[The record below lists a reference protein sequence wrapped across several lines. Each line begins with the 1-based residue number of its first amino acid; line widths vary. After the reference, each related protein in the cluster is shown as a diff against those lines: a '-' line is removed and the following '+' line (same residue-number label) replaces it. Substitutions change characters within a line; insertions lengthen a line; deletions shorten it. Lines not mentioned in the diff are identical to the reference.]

1 MQKNPDS
8 SAVRVALWRAL
19 HLEQEAKPY
28 VLEDTWALRLVNP
41 DAHWRRRPDMH
52 AEGTKPFRASIVAR
66 SRYVEDCLE
75 QEGEAGFSQYV
86 ILGSGL
92 DTFAQRKGE
101 RFSSL
106 EIFELEKPETLTWKE
121 ERLEEMGNP
130 LGPRLHFVGCDFQRP
145 WMESLLEAG
154 FSKEKKALLASLG
167 VSPYLPKEAMKE
179 SLLQIRSFAPG
190 SFLLMTFLLPLDQVE
205 EKDKVGYERS
215 MAGAKAAGTPMVSF
229 YDRREME
236 LLAKNLGFV
245 EVKTIAT
252 GELPYFAGRSDGFL
266 PSTGEVFLQARVG

>member
-19 HLEQEAKPY
+19 HLEQEAKPH

-41 DAHWRRRPDMH
+41 EDNWRQRPDMH
-52 AEGTKPFRASIVAR
+52 AEGTRPFRASIVAR
-66 SRYVEDCLE
+66 SRYVEDYLQ
-75 QEGEAGFSQYV
+75 QEEPAGFSQYV

-92 DTFAQRKGE
+92 DTFAQRKGPQ
-101 RFSSL
+101 FSSL
-106 EIFELEKPETLTWKE
+106 EIFELEKPETLAWKE
-121 ERLEEMGNP
+121 ERLKK
-130 LGPRLHFVGCDFQRP
+130 LGFSLGDRLHFVGCDFQRP
-145 WMESLLEAG
+145 WMENLLRAG

-205 EKDKVGYERS
+205 EKDKEGYERS

-252 GELPYFAGRSDGFL
+252 GELPYFVGRSDGFL